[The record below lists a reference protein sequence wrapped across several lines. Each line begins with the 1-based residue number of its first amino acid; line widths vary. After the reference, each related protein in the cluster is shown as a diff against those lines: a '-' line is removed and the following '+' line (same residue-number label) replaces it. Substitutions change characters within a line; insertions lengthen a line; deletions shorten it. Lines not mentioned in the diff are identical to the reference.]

1 MYIFG
6 IILPI
11 VATFSGLKISEVIA
25 QESGGENQEI
35 TVTENLHN
43 GKIIVLSDGST
54 WEVDPKSLQTSQSW
68 ILPSALKIE
77 KINHPNHPNYPY
89 KITNIHTKSSILA
102 RPIAKY
108 QTEELDIT
116 G

>member
-35 TVTENLHN
+35 TVDENLHN

-54 WEVDPKSLQTSQSW
+54 WEVAPQSLQTSQSW
-68 ILPSALKIE
+68 IFPSALKIE
-77 KINHPNHPNYPY
+77 KINHPSYSY
-89 KITNIHTKSSILA
+89 KITNIHTGSYILA

-108 QTEELDIT
+108 QTEGLDIT